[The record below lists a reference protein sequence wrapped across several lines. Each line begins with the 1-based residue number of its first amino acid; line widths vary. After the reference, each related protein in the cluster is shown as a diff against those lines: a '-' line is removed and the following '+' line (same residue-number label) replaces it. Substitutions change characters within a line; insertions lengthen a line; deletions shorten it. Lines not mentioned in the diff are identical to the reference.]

1 MAGHGAGVCGL
12 LALDSVPM
20 IVLSGASIR
29 WNGADATGNARR
41 RTVRIFRTGITI
53 AWQIG
58 LSLLAT
64 LQRGSRLH
72 SNDFTM
78 LKILIVPQALAALP
92 SPHSVHSLRGSNDT
106 STVVGLFVGDV
117 RPSHDV

>member
-1 MAGHGAGVCGL
+1 VRRFGGT
-12 LALDSVPM
+12 
-20 IVLSGASIR
+20 
-29 WNGADATGNARR
+29 GADATGNAQRG
-41 RTVRIFRTGITI
+41 TVRIFRTGITI
-53 AWQIG
+53 AWQVG
-58 LSLLAT
+58 LSGLVT

-78 LKILIVPQALAALP
+78 LKILIVPQAIAALS

-106 STVVGLFVGDV
+106 STVVGLLVGDV